1 LAERMNELTGKEW
14 LQLSFSIWR
23 DLVKNAEEKA
33 LKHPAAF
40 PRSLVDRLLRMYL
53 KGSNKVILD
62 PFLGIGTTLI
72 AAKAAGHDG
81 IGFDLNKEYLEIAK
95 DRLGKEID
103 LVPTQHVVHHAD
115 SRNILKYVEPNSVDL
130 VVTSPPYWDILN
142 MRRTADKR
150 DIKGYSES
158 KDDLGNIE
166 DYEEFLE
173 NLKQVFSEVYKVM
186 KPNSRCVSVVMDLR
200 KKDKFF
206 PLHEDQSRIMRE
218 VGFELEEYV
227 IWDRQRDYNNM
238 KTLGY
243 PWVFR
248 VNKVHEF
255 VCIYW
260 KREAPKPKARG
271 GKKAS
276 SEKVEPKG
284 KPA

>member
-1 LAERMNELTGKEW
+1 MNELTGKEW

-23 DLVKNAEEKA
+23 DLIKDTEEKA

-53 KGSNKVILD
+53 KGSNKIVLD

-81 IGFDLNKEYLEIAK
+81 IGFDLSKQYLEIAK
-95 DRLGKEID
+95 ARLAKEID
-103 LVPTQHVVHHAD
+103 IVPTKHFVHNAD
-115 SRNILKYVEPNSVDL
+115 SRNIREYVKENSVDL
-130 VVTSPPYWDILN
+130 VVTSPPYWNILN

-158 KDDLGNIE
+158 TDDLGNIE
-166 DYEEFLE
+166 DYQEFLE

-218 VGFELEEYV
+218 IGFELEEYV

-260 KREAPKPKARG
+260 KRETSQPKARG
-271 GKKAS
+271 GKRAS
-276 SEKVEPKG
+276 TKNGELKG
-284 KPA
+284 SPA